1 MAHSWPALK
10 DLVQGVYT
18 SLVQGDIHPLC
29 VCGGCKCESDSLSE
43 HYLLCSCNECCS
55 LLKSFKG
62 FSVLLVNII

>member
-29 VCGGCKCESDSLSE
+29 VCGGCKCESDSLSG
-43 HYLLCSCNECCS
+43 HYLLCSCDKC
-55 LLKSFKG
+55 
-62 FSVLLVNII
+62 